1 MKKVT
6 FRSASKT
13 LLLATMAAAGLM
25 IVSSQ
30 EASAHGYVESP
41 VSRAYQGQLDVS
53 NLGWDGANELYG
65 AAMTQPQGLEAPKGF
80 PINGPADGSIA
91 SANGSLGDNK
101 LDIQTSS
108 YWKHQKMSTGVNDFT
123 WHYTAV
129 HNTTKWHYYMTK
141 QGWDQNA
148 PLVRDELELIGTVEH
163 DGSAASNNPTHQ
175 VKIPDNRSGYN
186 VILAVWDV
194 ADTPNAFYQVID
206 VDVQKGGETP
216 EAETPNAPT
225 TLTASNVTASSME
238 VSWKAPS
245 NTDVKEY
252 NVYRDGEKVK
262 TISGTSF
269 ADTGLEADTEYTYSV
284 EAVGFDGKTSEMS
297 TEAKFSTNEIPAVDE
312 ETPTAPSGVHSM
324 GTTESSVDLMWTKS
338 SHSVGLQGYEIY
350 RDGTKIATTTG
361 TMYKDET
368 VSASTTYSYTIKAI
382 SIGGNVSD
390 ASEAFVVTTED
401 SENVVQSEGAWVLG
415 SLDNPVEY
423 KKDQIVTHKGK
434 TYKTIT
440 THINYGDANWAPDIA
455 VTLFEEVDN
464 VWVLGSL
471 DNPVEYK
478 KDQIVT
484 HKGKTY
490 KTITSHLNYGDA
502 SWAPDVAITL
512 FEKN

>member
-1 MKKVT
+1 
-6 FRSASKT
+6 
-13 LLLATMAAAGLM
+13 
-25 IVSSQ
+25 
-30 EASAHGYVESP
+30 
-41 VSRAYQGQLDVS
+41 
-53 NLGWDGANELYG
+53 
-65 AAMTQPQGLEAPKGF
+65 
-80 PINGPADGSIA
+80 
-91 SANGSLGDNK
+91 
-101 LDIQTSS
+101 
-108 YWKHQKMSTGVNDFT
+108 
-123 WHYTAV
+123 
-129 HNTTKWHYYMTK
+129 MTK

-440 THINYGDANWAPDIA
+440 
-455 VTLFEEVDN
+455 
-464 VWVLGSL
+464 
-471 DNPVEYK
+471 
-478 KDQIVT
+478 
-484 HKGKTY
+484 
-490 KTITSHLNYGDA
+490 SHLNYGDA